1 MCFGLNCFQ
10 NCWDLIKHTFLWPYL
25 APIHDYRIF
34 VSLCT
39 HWWLCVCQHF
49 LAKLLLCLLTQNLWG
64 PLQYQH
70 RFMEFVWHL
79 SEKFL
84 PRWMWTWSLCL
95 EVLFRYIKDISI
107 FTHTFLSSDDFVHY
121 HDGVLYKLRYCEISG
136 EKGKFWFVQL
146 KTKKSS
152 KVLVTRKEILRG
164 DQSLPAPAL
173 TICPYFIKD
182 VSAQVLKFVLGNDI
196 NIRK

>member
-1 MCFGLNCFQ
+1 MTIG
-10 NCWDLIKHTFLWPYL
+10 
-25 APIHDYRIF
+25 
-34 VSLCT
+34 SLCHYVHIDGFVCAST
-39 HWWLCVCQHF
+39 FWQSCCCVFWFKTCEGHF
-49 LAKLLLCLLTQNLWG
+49 N
-64 PLQYQH
+64 YQH

-84 PRWMWTWSLCL
+84 LRWMWTWSLCL

-136 EKGKFWFVQL
+136 EKGEFWFVQL

-182 VSAQVLKFVLGNDI
+182 VSAQVLKFVFGNDI
-196 NIRK
+196 NICK